1 MIGKTGALKSHDST
15 DSPKPVNSTHMLKL
29 AKHERYT
36 PARSYHLTEF
46 IVSFILVCCTAVPS
60 LSQAS
65 DREFRSVLRDKAAF
79 TANDFSALERG
90 EMVVKLLPVGD
101 KREVAICGVMRM
113 QVPVAVSLEAFQES
127 MTQRG
132 RKSVLEIGKF
142 SSPPS
147 LEDVQGLTL
156 EDRDIEDLK
165 QCVVGQCELKMS
177 AAMIERFRKE
187 VDWSSPDY
195 RTQATHLFRQ
205 MLLEYVRDYLAHGNS
220 ALIEYRDQTPGVRLD
235 EEHRSLLES
244 SLYIN
249 DFAPEL
255 TKYLQGFPQP
265 ELMGV
270 ENAINWTKV
279 NFGLKP
285 VTIITHVA
293 TYRRRFNGVPQILV
307 VSKQLY
313 ANHYF
318 DSSLALT
325 ALINVAR
332 DGSTSDSYLLYTN
345 RSRADSLAGSFSK
358 LKRALVEEEAVA
370 NLNAILIQ
378 TLQNLENRSMK
389 QVGSQR
395 FGTQDI
401 VELLFGGR
409 RFVWWII
416 PITALGAL
424 FGLRRRIQ
432 KRSV

>member
-1 MIGKTGALKSHDST
+1 
-15 DSPKPVNSTHMLKL
+15 MLKL
-29 AKHERYT
+29 AKTERYIPT
-36 PARSYHLTEF
+36 HSYHLLKF
-46 IVSFILVCCTAVPS
+46 MVIFALGWFGAVTS
-60 LSQAS
+60 LGQDS
-65 DREFRSVLRDKAAF
+65 DQEFRKVLRDEAAF

-90 EMVVKLLPVGD
+90 EMVVRLLPLGNR
-101 KREVAICGVMRM
+101 REVAICGVMRM
-113 QVPVAVSLEAFQES
+113 PVPIAVSLQAFQES

-132 RKSVLEIGKF
+132 RESVLEIGKF
-142 SSPPS
+142 SNPPS
-147 LEDVQGLTL
+147 LEDVQALTL

-187 VDWSSPDY
+187 VDWPSPDY
-195 RTQATHLFRQ
+195 RTQATRLFRQ

-255 TKYLQGFPQP
+255 TKYLQSFPKP
-265 ELMGV
+265 ELTGV
-270 ENAINWTKV
+270 DNAINWTKV

-293 TYRRRFNGVPQILV
+293 TYKRKFNGVPQILV
-307 VSKQLY
+307 VQKQLY

-378 TLQNLENRSMK
+378 TLQNLENRSMT
-389 QVGSQR
+389 QAGSPRSGNQKLA
-395 FGTQDI
+395 
-401 VELLFGGR
+401 ELLFGGR
-409 RFVWWII
+409 RLIWWLIT
-416 PITALGAL
+416 ITALGAL
-424 FGLRRRIQ
+424 FVFRKRNQ